1 VTYEEKIVQTLN
13 RYKRMQGDDPLL
25 LITVTD
31 GEKRRIGVLRPI
43 TADFRTAIPECAML
57 LSRWRLQNP
66 TLSPTRFTIT
76 AERTEKWL
84 DSLVIG
90 NPDRVLFL
98 VQDSDGNCIGHMG
111 FAGFDFDQKSAA
123 VDLVVRGE
131 QGGAPGLMGYALHAL
146 IRWGKA
152 ELGLRRIGL
161 EVLWDNDHAIA
172 FYMRCGFLRQG
183 LIPLERQ
190 EVQGETRWGVGCAE
204 KAEKYYLHMDFPDE
218 RMRL

>member
-1 VTYEEKIVQTLN
+1 MVTVSVIWV
-13 RYKRMQGDDPLL
+13 LL
-25 LITVTD
+25 
-31 GEKRRIGVLRPI
+31 VLTSTGNQQQWI
-43 TADFRTAIPECAML
+43 
-57 LSRWRLQNP
+57 
-66 TLSPTRFTIT
+66 
-76 AERTEKWL
+76 WL
-84 DSLVIG
+84 
-90 NPDRVLFL
+90 
-98 VQDSDGNCIGHMG
+98 
-111 FAGFDFDQKSAA
+111 
-123 VDLVVRGE
+123 
-131 QGGAPGLMGYALHAL
+131 Y
-146 IRWGKA
+146 GKA